1 MGGGRTRRTTEG
13 GRREG
18 VVHTQENYLYTLW
31 MLPPS
36 THPSTPPPNKHTQTP
51 AQDRFK
57 VQQGS
62 PDLLA
67 FNRLTVDSQTTAVH
81 SVCCQTCLFAINVK
95 NAPTLLA
102 TAETLTPMRPCGVP
116 CDPLLRW
123 WAAQIPEEKLGKM
136 SVLPTPKDARA
147 MEKFLEISN
156 APLPDEFE
164 GSTRFMALFEACGG
178 EDKVEVIGAPGAEGK
193 E

>member
-1 MGGGRTRRTTEG
+1 MDA
-13 GRREG
+13 
-18 VVHTQENYLYTLW
+18 
-31 MLPPS
+31 PPPP
-36 THPSTPPPNKHTQTP
+36 TPPNKHTHTP
-51 AQDRFK
+51 PQDRFK
-57 VQQGS
+57 VQGQ
-62 PDLLA
+62 DLLA
-67 FNRLTVDSQTTAVH
+67 FNRLTADSQTTAVH

-102 TAETLTPMRPCGVP
+102 TAETLSPCRMPCGVP

-136 SVLPTPKDARA
+136 AVLPTPKDAKA

-178 EDKVEVIGAPGAEGK
+178 AAKVEVIGAPGAEGK

>member
-1 MGGGRTRRTTEG
+1 M
-13 GRREG
+13 
-18 VVHTQENYLYTLW
+18 W
-31 MLPPS
+31 LPPPPLQ
-36 THPSTPPPNKHTQTP
+36 HTPP
-51 AQDRFK
+51 QDRFK
-57 VQQGS
+57 VQGQ
-62 PDLLA
+62 DLLA
-67 FNRLTVDSQTTAVH
+67 FNRLTADSQTTAVH

-102 TAETLTPMRPCGVP
+102 TAETLSPCGVP

-136 SVLPTPKDARA
+136 AVLPTPKDAEA
-147 MEKFLEISN
+147 MKKFLEISN

-178 EDKVEVIGAPGAEGK
+178 EDKVEVIGEPGAEGK